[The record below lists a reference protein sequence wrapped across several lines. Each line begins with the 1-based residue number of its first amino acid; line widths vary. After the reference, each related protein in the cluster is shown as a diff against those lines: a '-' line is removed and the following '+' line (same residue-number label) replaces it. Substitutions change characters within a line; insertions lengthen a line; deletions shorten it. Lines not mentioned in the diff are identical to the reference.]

1 MSPMSR
7 SIPSKVLIAFKL
19 TPQLLK
25 PAVTKAL
32 HAILI
37 PIQEAYNASKEW
49 QEITLLAYPPAEKK
63 QKKVKKMGT
72 RYPGGQDK
80 TAADNNAEQLAK
92 LNLETEKP
100 EST

>member
-1 MSPMSR
+1 MSSMSR
-7 SIPSKVLIAFKL
+7 GFPAKLLTAFKL

-32 HAILI
+32 HDILI

-49 QEITLLAYPPAEKK
+49 QEITLLAYPPPEKK
-63 QKKVKKMGT
+63 QKKVKKIGT

-80 TAADNNAEQLAK
+80 ATADNNAEELAK
-92 LNLETEKP
+92 LKLETEKP
-100 EST
+100 EAT